1 MPNES
6 IDYIIEPSNKTSYY
20 YKNGEKIEITTC
32 NVTVKSESVL
42 QNLPEEVNA
51 KIPPTSWAF
60 TPAAKKVWQKNFDG
74 EWEPTE

>member
-1 MPNES
+1 MPDNQ

-20 YKNGEKIEITTC
+20 YNDGERIEINPC
-32 NVTVKSESVL
+32 NVTVKNETVL
-42 QNLPEEVNA
+42 QNLPSDVNS

-74 EWEPTE
+74 EWEAIE